1 MTRSSDTEN
10 ELPGPATTAIP
21 EIMIKMH
28 VLVCAP
34 ITLSLDLLIQKLE
47 SKPSCPVLISTISYF
62 PSDYE
67 ALLHFEVPG
76 TLK

>member
-28 VLVCAP
+28 ILVYPP
-34 ITLSLDLLIQKLE
+34 ITPSLDLLMQKLW
-47 SKPSCPVLISTISYF
+47 K
-62 PSDYE
+62 
-67 ALLHFEVPG
+67 
-76 TLK
+76 